1 MIVSKLTLHLHDG
14 PHLIMR
20 AEKSAKLQK
29 LTVNDKL
36 HCQVWD
42 LYRIKVDANVKM
54 YLKPTCDIYGVEI
67 IALTPGVPILM

>member
-1 MIVSKLTLHLHDG
+1 MIVSKSTLHLHNG
-14 PHLIMR
+14 RHLIIR
-20 AEKSAKLQK
+20 AGKSAKLQK

-42 LYRIKVDANVKM
+42 LYRIKVDANVEM
-54 YLKPTCDIYGVEI
+54 YLKPSCDIYGVEI